1 MILGEKVIYCV
12 IPGRHFIQDQL
23 PAPEEAEVN
32 WFQGFSARNGLYK
45 PAGSDS
51 AAAVLSQ
58 VTHQWSSAWESK
70 QWPCG
75 EPLKEAHVPA
85 STCTRPP
92 DSP

>member
-23 PAPEEAEVN
+23 APAEEAEVN

-51 AAAVLSQ
+51 AAAVPPVEPPVELR
-58 VTHQWSSAWESK
+58 VGK
-70 QWPCG
+70 Q
-75 EPLKEAHVPA
+75 A
-85 STCTRPP
+85 STGRAV
-92 DSP
+92 SH

>member
-23 PAPEEAEVN
+23 APAEEAEVN

-51 AAAVLSQ
+51 AAAVPPVELR
-58 VTHQWSSAWESK
+58 VGK
-70 QWPCG
+70 Q
-75 EPLKEAHVPA
+75 A
-85 STCTRPP
+85 STGRAV
-92 DSP
+92 SH